1 VNIICGVKVSVL
13 ASRREGVDRGIEPK
27 FYNIGD
33 CGLMASEQIFRNNS
47 ENELRF
53 DEMIIISA
61 LH

>member
-1 VNIICGVKVSVL
+1 MEVV
-13 ASRREGVDRGIEPK
+13 IE
-27 FYNIGD
+27 ILSD
-33 CGLMASEQIFRNNS
+33 CDLMSNEQIFRNNS